1 MVLKKNCKSRKSY
14 IWIPIILFVKLIV
27 LYFFFLQIQNQSP
40 DKLNGIVFISNDFRE
55 LIEPSNQLIKN
66 GIYSLDDKSP
76 PYAGRF
82 PGYAFPYL
90 VFRLLFSENISLQL
104 LILAQ
109 IVFSSIAI
117 FLLGLISEKISK
129 KSLSF
134 IISIIVFSFFPF
146 FIKEDLYTM
155 STSFSISAF
164 VIHLF
169 FLEKFLNNKSKKILL
184 FSGLFLTWVVLL
196 RPFTLL
202 YVFPILIYITYKN
215 RKKLNDIL
223 RYNFIFLLPFIIFE
237 CFWIP
242 RNYFNTKEI
251 IPLQDAYVPGQEY
264 GYTYG
269 CDIDCIA
276 KFSVV
281 EIRKLISSWG
291 GNSIWYKPGSEMHW
305 FLSYKPLDFK
315 NHLFVKNNIF
325 FDGFN
330 KDSLINLKKDLQFS
344 YNKELS
350 YNERVKIDLEIV
362 QKCKK
367 FKAIYM
373 KNKPLNYFFISHLN
387 RIKNFLFVNPT
398 QDWPGASFTK
408 NSIYYKLYKSI
419 SILIYLLT
427 LLFIPI
433 YGVIHLKNKNMFGLI
448 CFSYACILIFIFGF
462 LVELSSVLYF
472 STGLICGWICLV
484 LTFENFLFKPK

>member
-1 MVLKKNCKSRKSY
+1 MVLKKIIKARKSY

-27 LYFFFLQIQNQSP
+27 LYFFFSQIQNHSP
-40 DKLNGIVFISNDFRE
+40 DKLNGIVFISNDFSE
-55 LIEPSNQLIKN
+55 LVEPSNQLIKN
-66 GIYSLDDKSP
+66 GIYSLDDQSP
-76 PYAGRF
+76 PYAGRI

-90 VFRLLFSENISLQL
+90 LFRLLFSENISLQL
-104 LILAQ
+104 LILTQ
-109 IVFSSIAI
+109 IIFSSIAV

-134 IISIIVFSFFPF
+134 FISIIVFSFFPF

-164 VIHLF
+164 IVHLF
-169 FLEKFLNNKSKKILL
+169 FLEKFFNNESKKTLL
-184 FSGLFLTWVVLL
+184 ISGLFLTWVVLL

-202 YVFPILIYITYKN
+202 YIFPIIVYLTYKN
-215 RKKLNDIL
+215 RRKLNNIFK
-223 RYNFIFLLPFIIFE
+223 YNFIFLLPFIIFE

-242 RNYFNTKEI
+242 RNYINTKKI
-251 IPLQDAYVPGQEY
+251 IPLQDAYVPGQKF
-264 GYTYG
+264 GYSSG

-276 KFSVV
+276 KFSVI

-325 FDGFN
+325 FEGFN
-330 KDSLINLKKDLQFS
+330 KDSLINLKKDLQ
-344 YNKELS
+344 LS
-350 YNERVKIDLEIV
+350 YNGELNYDERVKIDLEIV

-367 FKAIYM
+367 FRAIYM

-398 QDWPGASFTK
+398 QDWPGASFTE
-408 NSIYYKLYKSI
+408 NSIFYKLYKSI

-427 LLFIPI
+427 LFSIPI
-433 YGVIHLKNKNMFGLI
+433 YGIILLKKKNIYGLI
-448 CFSYACILIFIFGF
+448 CLSYACILIFIFGF

-484 LTFENFLFKPK
+484 LIFKNILFKTK